1 MDIGLTF
8 QIIST
13 TIMVI
18 GVVFGLANLYNFQLA
33 RKREAAIMMLNS
45 FQTTD
50 FVKGLLSIL
59 ALPDNVSK
67 EEIEKLTEEKF
78 LSIYVV
84 IGTWERLGILVHH
97 GEISIELVDDAFSG
111 PVIQSWQK
119 LGEYIQGFRNEL
131 QRETAFEWFQWL
143 AERMMERET
152 KGSAIPAYVAH
163 KNWKPK
169 RK

>member
-1 MDIGLTF
+1 MDIALLF
-8 QIIST
+8 QVIST

-50 FVKGLLSIL
+50 FVKGLLTIL
-59 ALPDNVSK
+59 ALPDDVSK
-67 EEIEKLTEEKF
+67 DEMETLPEEKF

-84 IGTWERLGILVHH
+84 IGTWERLGILVQR

-111 PVIQSWQK
+111 PIIQSWQK
-119 LGEYIQGFRNEL
+119 LGTYIQGFRAEL
-131 QRETAFEWFQWL
+131 QRDTAFEWFQ
-143 AERMMERET
+143 
-152 KGSAIPAYVAH
+152 
-163 KNWKPK
+163 
-169 RK
+169 

>member
-1 MDIGLTF
+1 MDMALLF

-50 FVKGLLSIL
+50 FVKGLLTIL
-59 ALPDNVSK
+59 ALPDDVSK
-67 EEIEKLTEEKF
+67 DEMEILPEEKF

-84 IGTWERLGILVHH
+84 IGTWERLGILVQR

-111 PVIQSWQK
+111 PIIQSWQK
-119 LGEYIQGFRNEL
+119 LGTYIQGFRAEL
-131 QRETAFEWFQWL
+131 QRDTAFEWFQWL

-152 KGSAIPAYVAH
+152 RGSAVPAYVAH
-163 KNWKPK
+163 KNWRPK
-169 RK
+169 

>member
-1 MDIGLTF
+1 MEISLVF

-59 ALPDNVSK
+59 ALPDDVSK
-67 EEIEKLTEEKF
+67 NEIESLTEEKF
-78 LSIYVV
+78 LAIYVV
-84 IGTWERLGILVHH
+84 IGTWERLGILVQR

-111 PVIQSWQK
+111 PIIQSWQK
-119 LGEYIQGFRNEL
+119 LGKYIHGFRTDL
-131 QRETAFEWFQWL
+131 QRDTAFEWFQWL

-152 KGSAIPAYVAH
+152 RGSAIPAYVAH

-169 RK
+169 